1 MYFYIIFIKD
11 SEVTNLVEN
20 TEIHIMPSMN
30 PDGFEYA
37 YSQIP
42 DDKQCTDDLIG
53 RFNGNP
59 NITSE
64 DLPGLGLTHQGRDL
78 NRNFKSP
85 FLTMEPESKAVRKL
99 SLNNPFVL
107 SVSFH
112 GGIEVVLYPY
122 SHGGIFYYSIFSN

>member
-1 MYFYIIFIKD
+1 MYFHILFIKD

-37 YSQIP
+37 YSQIS

-64 DLPGLGLTHQGRDL
+64 DLPGRTHQGRDL

-122 SHGGIFYYSIFSN
+122 GHGGIFYESIFSN